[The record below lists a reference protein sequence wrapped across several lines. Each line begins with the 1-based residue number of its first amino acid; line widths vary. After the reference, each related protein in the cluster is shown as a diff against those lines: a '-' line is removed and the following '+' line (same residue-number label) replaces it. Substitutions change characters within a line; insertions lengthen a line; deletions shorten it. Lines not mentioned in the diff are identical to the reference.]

1 MVKKISE
8 CDGKNVDNVLEWS
21 SKLRVNLLLYSKLIF
36 DIIQG
41 SQQPSE
47 LDNDQAI
54 AREV

>member
-8 CDGKNVDNVLEWS
+8 FDGKNVDNVLEWL
-21 SKLRVNLLLYSKLIF
+21 SKLRVNLLLYSKFIF

-41 SQQPSE
+41 SQRPSE